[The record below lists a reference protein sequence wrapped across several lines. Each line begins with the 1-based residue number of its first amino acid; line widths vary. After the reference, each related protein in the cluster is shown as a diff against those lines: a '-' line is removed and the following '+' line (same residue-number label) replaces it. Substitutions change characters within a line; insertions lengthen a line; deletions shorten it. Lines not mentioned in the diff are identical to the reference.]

1 VNANL
6 KFFTLGVYYFLWWIG
21 TISAFCQ
28 HHDTINI
35 VPNPGFEHILQ
46 PPKSWFTNGADFD
59 RAVKYWTSASD
70 ASPDLYHPKIDI
82 PPRWRGLGFGK
93 ISPRRGNS
101 MAGITIYGCEGGKP
115 HCREYI
121 QVQLKEPLVPGQRYY
136 VELYVRRLDK
146 SLEAGNIGM
155 YFSKDHVFVPG
166 DPLLDVS
173 PQVNFDKVI
182 HGHNFWTKLSDD
194 FVALD
199 DAAYLVIG
207 NFFPDSATKT
217 KRKSR
222 DHYGYAYY
230 YIDDITVKK
239 IPPILPIPVR
249 DDDIR
254 YIHFEKGD
262 TIKLRNIY
270 FESDQFDL
278 HPIAS
283 QELDKLY
290 YLMQKYPKMIIEI
303 SGHTDAQGDSIY
315 NQKLSTKR
323 AQAVV
328 EYLVD
333 KGIPSFRLHFKG
345 HGSTFPVADNQSPS
359 GRRLNRRVEL
369 VVLEK

>member
-1 VNANL
+1 MQASYCIL
-6 KFFTLGVYYFLWWIG
+6 FWTGPTPAL
-21 TISAFCQ
+21 SQ
-28 HHDTINI
+28 HDDTINI
-35 VPNPGFEHILQ
+35 VPNPGFELILQ

-93 ISPRRGNS
+93 ISPRRGKS

-121 QVQLKEPLVPGQRYY
+121 QVQLKEPLVPGQKYR
-136 VELYVRRLDK
+136 VELFVRRLDK
-146 SLEAGNIGM
+146 SLEAGNIGLL
-155 YFSKDHVFVPG
+155 FSKDHVFAPG
-166 DPLLDVS
+166 DPLLELV

-182 HGHNFWTKLSDD
+182 HAHNFWTKLSDE
-194 FVALD
+194 FIALD
-199 DAAYLVIG
+199 DAAFLVIG
-207 NFFPDSATKT
+207 NFFPDSATKI

-230 YIDDITVKK
+230 YLDDISVNKV
-239 IPPILPIPVR
+239 PPILPIPVR
-249 DDDIR
+249 EDDIR
-254 YIHFEKGD
+254 YLPFEKGD

-270 FESDQFDL
+270 FESDQYDL
-278 HPIAS
+278 HPIAN

-290 YLMQKYPKMIIEI
+290 YLMQKYPKMVIEI
-303 SGHTDAQGDSIY
+303 SGHTDSQGDSTY

-328 EYLVD
+328 DYLED
-333 KGIPSFRLHFKG
+333 KGIQPFRLQFKG
-345 HGSTFPVADNQSPS
+345 HGSDFPIANNHTAS